1 MAGDESFLVRWLP
14 GPSEAWDGER
24 RRELLEAAAA
34 RSRLS
39 SRSALERLQVSL
51 WPLAQT
57 AVAAS
62 LAWLLAAKVLGHRS
76 PFFAPIA
83 AIVSLAATR
92 GQRARRAVEL
102 ILGVAL
108 GVGVGTLVTRMIGV
122 GVLQLALIVGL
133 AMAAA
138 ILLGAGR
145 QLLTE
150 AAVSAT
156 LVVTVSPTTYGFP
169 PTRLLDALLGGA
181 VALVFSQVL
190 FPVHPVKVVR
200 EAAESMVG
208 ELGETLLETAAA
220 LDRRELETAEQALV
234 KARTLSSDWARFEQ
248 ALDLGREA
256 ARYAPTR
263 RRQRRPFVSYREA
276 GLPLD
281 LLVRDVHVLARG
293 AVRALMIG
301 DPVPPRMTH
310 ALRDLARATRALSD
324 RLARDAEAAAV
335 KSVAL
340 RAAYAASQLA
350 GPDENLSLSVLI
362 GYTQAVA
369 ADLLRALGIDR
380 DRAHGKVGQAAEA
393 ARPDGRS
400 ATGRAD
406 RRQRSR
412 GQQLG

>member
-1 MAGDESFLVRWLP
+1 MSVRGEGKRPDWRETESSMTGDEQFRARWLQ
-14 GPSEAWDGER
+14 GPLEALDSER
-24 RRELLEAAAA
+24 RRELLEAAAS

-39 SRSALERLQVSL
+39 SRSAWGRLRENL

-57 AVAAS
+57 AIAAS

-102 ILGVAL
+102 MLGVAL
-108 GVGVGTLVTRMIGV
+108 GVGVGTLLTRVIGIGV
-122 GVLQLALIVGL
+122 VQLALIVGL

-138 ILLGAGR
+138 ILVGAGR

-156 LVVTVSPTTYGFP
+156 LVVTVSPTTQGFP
-169 PTRLLDALLGGA
+169 PTRLLDALVGGA

-190 FPVHPVKVVR
+190 FPVHPVRVVR
-200 EAAESMVG
+200 EAAESVLG
-208 ELGETLLETAAA
+208 ELGETLVEVARA
-220 LDRRELETAEQALV
+220 LDRGDVEAAEEALV
-234 KARTLSSDWARFEQ
+234 RARRISSDWGRFEQ

-263 RRQRRPFVSYREA
+263 RHQRQSFVAYREA

-293 AVRALMIG
+293 VVRALTIG
-301 DPVPPRMTH
+301 DLVPPQLTD
-310 ALRDLARATRALSD
+310 ALRDLARAICALGD
-324 RLARDAEAAAV
+324 RLGRP
-335 KSVAL
+335 K
-340 RAAYAASQLA
+340 A
-350 GPDENLSLSVLI
+350 G
-362 GYTQAVA
+362 
-369 ADLLRALGIDR
+369 
-380 DRAHGKVGQAAEA
+380 
-393 ARPDGRS
+393 
-400 ATGRAD
+400 
-406 RRQRSR
+406 
-412 GQQLG
+412 